1 MIPDPG
7 LPDPAEIQVVGGS
20 FRDPSGYVFR
30 AGDRIFR
37 SVNPPAAE
45 NFGALEKSGLLQR
58 LAEAGLVLPAWPVT
72 LQPGMEKAFA
82 GPRGET
88 PFRLIEHPLI
98 PFITYPYEWCF
109 SQLKDAALAH
119 LDLQVAALEAGF
131 VLSDAT
137 PYNMQFH
144 VGRPVHI
151 DILSLRAYHEGELW
165 QGYNQFCRM
174 FLAPLLVEAWTGV
187 GFQTLLRGRID
198 ALPIADI
205 SNLLPRRRM
214 FTSLQ
219 AFIHVYLQGRA
230 ETKSSSS
237 VVSGRVTANRPL
249 PRSRYLA
256 LLSELRRFIARLE
269 SRKRSKSFWKDYA
282 AINSYSD
289 ETRSRKVSIV
299 RDFVAG
305 AGARRI
311 VDIGGN
317 TGDYSRAAL
326 EAGAGTAIVLDGDN
340 DSVEAAYQRAKAGLD
355 GLSAWLVDITDPSP
369 ALGWNGRERES
380 LTERLRA
387 DGMLALAVIHH
398 MCIGRNIPLRDAVH
412 WLVGLAPRGII
423 EFVPKTDAMVKQML
437 SGRDDPFHDY
447 DLEHCLGYINEVAEI
462 ARRSDIEGSDRV
474 FIEYARRTA

>member
-7 LPDPAEIQVVGGS
+7 LPDPAEIRIVGGS

-30 AGDRIFR
+30 AGERVFR
-37 SVNPPAAE
+37 SINPSGAE
-45 NFGALEKSGLLQR
+45 NFDALRKSGLLDLLVESR
-58 LAEAGLVLPAWPVT
+58 LALPARIVDLP
-72 LQPGMEKAFA
+72 PGAERAFA
-82 GPRGET
+82 GRRGEMPT
-88 PFRLIEHPLI
+88 ALIEHPLV

-119 LDLQVAALEAGF
+119 LDLQIKALESGF
-131 VLSDAT
+131 ALSDAT

-144 VGRPVHI
+144 EGRPVHI
-151 DILSLRAYHEGELW
+151 DVLSLRPYRQGELW

-174 FLAPLLVEAWTGV
+174 FLAPLLVEAWTGT
-187 GFQTLLRGRID
+187 GFQPLLRGRID
-198 ALPIADI
+198 ALPMAEI
-205 SNLLPRRRM
+205 SNLLPRRKI
-214 FTSLQ
+214 FASLQ

-230 ETKSSSS
+230 EAVSSSS
-237 VVSGRVTANRPL
+237 RTDGAVEASRPL

-256 LLSELRRFIARLE
+256 LLGELRRFIMRLD

-289 ETRSRKVSIV
+289 ETRIRKAAIV

-305 AGARRI
+305 AKVRHI

-326 EAGAGTAIVLDGDN
+326 EAGAETAIVLDGDN
-340 DSVEAAYQRAKAGLD
+340 DSIETAYQRVKAGLD
-355 GLSAWLVDITDPSP
+355 GLSAWLSDITDPSP

-380 LTERLRA
+380 LTDRLRA
-387 DGMLALAVIHH
+387 DGVLALAVIHH
-398 MCIGRNIPLRDAVH
+398 MCIGRNIPLREAAH

-423 EFVPKTDAMVKQML
+423 EFVPKSDGMVKRML

-447 DLEHCLGYINEVAEI
+447 DLEHCLGYIGEVAEI
-462 ARRSDIEGSDRV
+462 TRRSGIEGSDRV
-474 FIEYARRTA
+474 FIEYGRR

>member
-1 MIPDPG
+1 
-7 LPDPAEIQVVGGS
+7 
-20 FRDPSGYVFR
+20 
-30 AGDRIFR
+30 
-37 SVNPPAAE
+37 
-45 NFGALEKSGLLQR
+45 
-58 LAEAGLVLPAWPVT
+58 
-72 LQPGMEKAFA
+72 
-82 GPRGET
+82 
-88 PFRLIEHPLI
+88 
-98 PFITYPYEWCF
+98 
-109 SQLKDAALAH
+109 
-119 LDLQVAALEAGF
+119 
-131 VLSDAT
+131 
-137 PYNMQFH
+137 MQFH

-205 SNLLPRRRM
+205 SNLLSRRRM

>member
-1 MIPDPG
+1 MIPDPR
-7 LPDPAEIQVVGGS
+7 LPGPAEIRVVGGS

-37 SVNPPAAE
+37 SVYPSAAK
-45 NFGALEKSGLLQR
+45 NFGTLEKSGLLQR
-58 LAEAGLVLPAWPVT
+58 FIETGLILPAWT
-72 LQPGMEKAFA
+72 IALQPGMEKAFS

-88 PFRLIEHPLI
+88 PVRLIEHPFI

-119 LDLQVAALEAGF
+119 LDLQMAALEAGF

-144 VGRPVHI
+144 AGRPVHI
-151 DILSLRAYHEGELW
+151 DILSLRPYREGELW
-165 QGYNQFCRM
+165 QGHNQFCRM
-174 FLAPLLVEAWTGV
+174 FLAPLLVEAWTGT
-187 GFQTLLRGRID
+187 GFQPLLRGRID
-198 ALPIADI
+198 ALPVADI
-205 SNLLPRRRM
+205 SNLLPRRRL

-219 AFIHVYLQGRA
+219 AFIHVYLQGKA

-237 VVSGRVTANRPL
+237 GTGGTATAGRPL

-256 LLSELRRFIARLE
+256 LLNELRRFIAGLE

-289 ETRSRKVSIV
+289 ETRSYKASIV
-299 RDFVAG
+299 RDFVAS
-305 AGARRI
+305 AGTRRI

-317 TGDYSRAAL
+317 TGDYSQAAL
-326 EAGAGTAIVLDGDN
+326 DAGARTAIVLDGDN
-340 DSVEAAYQRAKAGLD
+340 DSVESAYQRAKAGLQ
-355 GLSAWLVDITDPSP
+355 GLSAWLVDVADPSP
-369 ALGWNGRERES
+369 AFGWNGRERES
-380 LTERLRA
+380 LNDRLRA
-387 DGMLALAVIHH
+387 DGALALAVIHH

-423 EFVPKTDAMVKQML
+423 EFVPKTDPMVKQML

-447 DLEHCLGYINEVAEI
+447 DLERCLGYINEVAEI
-462 ARRSDIEGSDRV
+462 ARQSDIEGSDRV
-474 FIEYARRTA
+474 FIEYARRIA